1 MLGFAA
7 LGHRLENA
15 ELFGQLLGHLHDR
28 RHVVASVAVVRS
40 RPNCYE
46 VARLEPELEALL
58 HQLVGSGDQLE
69 AVYVVKVA
77 DHAGAEDPPGSTVVG
92 SPSFDVLRV

>member
-15 ELFGQLLGHLHDR
+15 ELFGEFFSHLHDR

-40 RPNCYE
+40 RPDCYE

-58 HQLVGSGDQLE
+58 D
-69 AVYVVKVA
+69 
-77 DHAGAEDPPGSTVVG
+77 
-92 SPSFDVLRV
+92 